1 MGTTTKMIDYSS
13 TGSSSSGS
21 NNDGGSCKS
30 NSCYYETANGIS
42 SIPDDILL
50 NIANQYLNPA
60 ERSRLTSCNRHWRR
74 LLPTP
79 LRLKIVTSKGDAS
92 LQSEFFVSPVDHG
105 DAINYLFAHES
116 LYFGQKYFLW
126 TFDYERG
133 NRVYLGRH
141 TRHGHK
147 ATDNGDLQYMYTM
160 GLRPRSPNQ
169 CWEVIGGL
177 HGDTVMWGED
187 IGLSV
192 AGTSTKPRQPDSIE
206 SGLLSCLV
214 CSSDHTRDA
223 EILNTISNDDGT
235 SNQWVVLGNHSGP
248 QEKLQLLPCQIYVPG
263 DDVKEHNLPIHA
275 IADVCDEGEYLLHSP
290 ESQRDGEVNCE
301 GYHVTVD
308 FEFWVSNGIMHFSA
322 PALPFAL
329 GIPILQTDERYS
341 GMSPL
346 ANLLEIKS
354 ARWGCVIYYMAVAA
368 DVSEGKA
375 LDMERFLRRVTD
387 HRDHIVQHDEINR
400 LVSIDVCN
408 KSVRTDAPD
417 VPRDTEATWKF
428 ILSW

>member
-1 MGTTTKMIDYSS
+1 
-13 TGSSSSGS
+13 
-21 NNDGGSCKS
+21 
-30 NSCYYETANGIS
+30 
-42 SIPDDILL
+42 
-50 NIANQYLNPA
+50 
-60 ERSRLTSCNRHWRR
+60 
-74 LLPTP
+74 LPTP
-79 LRLKIVTSKGDAS
+79 LRLKIVNSKGDAS
-92 LQSEFFVSPVDHG
+92 LQSEFFVSSVDQDD
-105 DAINYLFAHES
+105 DAKYLFSHES
-116 LYFGQKYFLW
+116 LYFGQRYYLW

-133 NRVYLGRH
+133 NRVFLGRH

-169 CWEVIGGL
+169 FWEITGGVA
-177 HGDTVMWGED
+177 GDTVMWGED

-192 AGTSTKPRQPDSIE
+192 AGKSHKPRQPDSAE
-206 SGLLSCLV
+206 NGLLSCL
-214 CSSDHTRDA
+214 SAASDITTDDDA
-223 EILNTISNDDGT
+223 LNMNSQNNGKH
-235 SNQWVVLGNHSGP
+235 WVVLGNHAGP

-263 DDVKEHNLPIHA
+263 DDVTEHSLPIHA
-275 IADVCDEGEYLLHSP
+275 VAEVCDEGEYLLHSP
-290 ESQRDGEVNCE
+290 ESQKDGDVNCE

-308 FEFWVSNGIMHFSA
+308 FEFWVTKGIMHFYAS
-322 PALPFAL
+322 ALPFAL

-375 LDMERFLRRVTD
+375 LDMDRFLRRVTD
-387 HRDHIVQHDEINR
+387 HRDHTVQHDEINQ

-408 KSVRTDAPD
+408 KSVRTDAPEM
-417 VPRDTEATWKF
+417 PRDTEAIWKF